1 MTLSSEDR
9 GLLVGMSLEK
19 SEENIGVAKLVL
31 DTSPNKAASAAYYSA
46 FHSLQA
52 LFLDHRLVTTKK
64 RGHRSG
70 IDLFNRDFIRTGIFP
85 KEMGSILG
93 RLESLRN
100 IGDYAQNKNVS
111 REQADEAIKSAEKF
125 NATIREHIQE
135 RKRKEELTTPER
147 KDGITTTAA
156 PDQAAIDEIE
166 AAARLLGAQRATDNS
181 TFRGHELTAQQ
192 NDTLDLLEQI
202 KRNVQADKDA
212 MAKLKSAGLD
222 PKKDITDNKIVRRPG
237 QFPRVEGADVVSRTK
252 DSLTLVR
259 GRTLFIYELKRLE
272 LKAPAQG
279 VPGEKLDLKWL
290 PGEEKATASQ
300 SQERERKRER
310 GRSRTGGDMS

>member
-31 DTSPNKAASAAYYSA
+31 DTSPNKAASAAYYSD

-70 IDLFNRDFIRTGIFP
+70 IDLFNRDLIRTGIFP

-100 IGDYAQNKNVS
+100 IGDYAQDKNVS

-135 RKRKEELTTPER
+135 RKR
-147 KDGITTTAA
+147 
-156 PDQAAIDEIE
+156 
-166 AAARLLGAQRATDNS
+166 
-181 TFRGHELTAQQ
+181 
-192 NDTLDLLEQI
+192 
-202 KRNVQADKDA
+202 
-212 MAKLKSAGLD
+212 
-222 PKKDITDNKIVRRPG
+222 
-237 QFPRVEGADVVSRTK
+237 
-252 DSLTLVR
+252 
-259 GRTLFIYELKRLE
+259 
-272 LKAPAQG
+272 
-279 VPGEKLDLKWL
+279 
-290 PGEEKATASQ
+290 
-300 SQERERKRER
+300 ER
-310 GRSRTGGDMS
+310 GRSRNT